1 MHTMWS
7 TVIQLAL
14 RVHDYEIL
22 LVLVE
27 IVVSVFYM
35 LLAVFQ

>member
-14 RVHDYEIL
+14 RVDDYEIL

-35 LLAVFQ
+35 LLVVFQ